1 MAKKIFTIFILSL
14 SFSMPIFGVTVYVPW
29 DKDNT
34 ANSANSDYNILSR
47 DIRYSSSDNAQN
59 SLLIAFDFINEYLRW
74 FFSVVCTAVV
84 VYGWY
89 RMITA
94 NWDKKAMKQWVW
106 ALVWSA
112 IGIVIAMLS
121 YMIVN
126 LLANL
131 NF

>member
-14 SFSMPIFGVTVYVPW
+14 SFSMPIFGVTVHVPW
-29 DKDNT
+29 
-34 ANSANSDYNILSR
+34 NSTYSTESSDYKIWSR
-47 DIRYSSSDNAQN
+47 DVRYSDSDKAQN

-74 FFSVVCTAVV
+74 AFSVICTAVV

-89 RMITA
+89 RMITS

-106 ALVWSA
+106 ALIWSA

>member
-14 SFSMPIFGVTVYVPW
+14 SFSMPIFGVTVHVPW
-29 DKDNT
+29 
-34 ANSANSDYNILSR
+34 NSTYSTESSDYNIWSR
-47 DIRYSSSDNAQN
+47 DVRYSDSDKAQN

-74 FFSVVCTAVV
+74 AFSVICTAVV

-89 RMITA
+89 RMITS

-106 ALVWSA
+106 ALIWSA

-126 LLANL
+126 LLANI

>member
-14 SFSMPIFGVTVYVPW
+14 SFSMPIFGVTVHVPW
-29 DKDNT
+29 
-34 ANSANSDYNILSR
+34 NSTYSPENSDYKIWSR
-47 DIRYSSSDNAQN
+47 DVRYSDSSKAQN

-74 FFSVVCTAVV
+74 AFSVVCTAVV

>member
-14 SFSMPIFGVTVYVPW
+14 SFFMPIFGVTVHVPW
-29 DKDNT
+29 SSNY
-34 ANSANSDYNILSR
+34 SSENSDYKIWSR
-47 DIRYSSSDNAQN
+47 DVRYSDSSKAQN

-74 FFSVVCTAVV
+74 AFSVICTAVV

-106 ALVWSA
+106 ALIWSA

>member
-14 SFSMPIFGVTVYVPW
+14 SFSMPIFGVTVHVPW
-29 DKDNT
+29 
-34 ANSANSDYNILSR
+34 NSNYSPENSDYKIWSR
-47 DIRYSSSDNAQN
+47 DVRYSDSSKAQN

-74 FFSVVCTAVV
+74 AFSVVCTAVV